1 MRRPGRLALANAAA
15 VTAIAAVS
23 IAGVS
28 IAGVSGAAPV
38 ALADTNT
45 IANPGFES
53 GLAGWSCPTTVSAVT
68 GHARS
73 GTYAL
78 AGATTNSDNVQCTQA
93 VAVTPGTKYTLSA
106 FVTGAYVYIGVNG
119 TGTGDVSTWTPGTN
133 GTYQQ
138 LSVSFTA
145 GPSTRSVTVYL
156 HGWYGQGTYYADD
169 LTMPGPGGTTPT
181 PSTPPTPTKST
192 SPSPAPPSPTP
203 PSPPPG
209 NGNFKAPIYFMPL
222 DNQPQNITEAMNAS
236 GARYFNLAFV
246 LDSGGCTPAWN
257 GDPAHRVSSD
267 TTVSAIV
274 SAVRAAGGDVA
285 VSFGGYN
292 GVELGATC
300 GGASTLANAYQQ
312 VVDKY
317 RLTRIDLDYE
327 GDDLDTNMAVRFG
340 AIRILQQHNPNL
352 KVSLTIPATT
362 VGFPDTGKDEIRQAI
377 AAGARLDLINLM
389 AFDYGGPAASM
400 ADSVRSVTDQ
410 AAAQLKTLYGWD
422 DATAYAHL
430 GLQLMNGHTDQ
441 PSELFTQDTFR
452 TLLAYAR
459 GKHVGWFS
467 YWSLNRDRACD
478 PSVPHGWADGSCSSV
493 PQQPYE
499 FSKIVASYTG

>member
-1 MRRPGRLALANAAA
+1 
-15 VTAIAAVS
+15 
-23 IAGVS
+23 
-28 IAGVSGAAPV
+28 
-38 ALADTNT
+38 
-45 IANPGFES
+45 
-53 GLAGWSCPTTVSAVT
+53 
-68 GHARS
+68 
-73 GTYAL
+73 
-78 AGATTNSDNVQCTQA
+78 AT
-93 VAVTPGTKYTLSA
+93 
-106 FVTGAYVYIGVNG
+106 
-119 TGTGDVSTWTPGTN
+119 
-133 GTYQQ
+133 
-138 LSVSFTA
+138 
-145 GPSTRSVTVYL
+145 TRSVTIYL

-169 LTMPGPGGTTPT
+169 LTMPGPGGT
-181 PSTPPTPTKST
+181 
-192 SPSPAPPSPTP
+192 PSPTP
-203 PSPPPG
+203 TTPPPPTPG
-209 NGNFKAPIYFMPL
+209 PTTTPPGSGSFKAPIYFMPL
-222 DNQPQNITEAMNAS
+222 DNRPQNITEAMNAS

-257 GDPAHRVSSD
+257 GDPAHKVSSD
-267 TTVSAIV
+267 TTVAAVV

-300 GGASTLANAYQQ
+300 GGASGLANAYQQ
-312 VVDKY
+312 VINAY

-327 GDDLDTNMAVRFG
+327 GDDLDANMAVRFG
-340 AIRILQQHNPNL
+340 AIRILQQNNPNL

-400 ADSVRSVTDQ
+400 ADSVRGVTDQ

-441 PSELFTQDTFR
+441 PSELFAQDTFR
-452 TLLAYAR
+452 TLLSYAR
-459 GKHVGWFS
+459 AKHVGWFS

-493 PQQPYE
+493 SQQPYE
-499 FSKIVASYTG
+499 FSAIVASYTG